1 MMITNECAEY
11 EKNRL
16 MGLVFNLHVL
26 TEKDIKKAKR
36 NYKIT
41 DFGRHLKDE
50 HGNILKV
57 GDLAVLL
64 SVIERRSGK
73 TKGFDDCWVS
83 RHQVS
88 KWLNKSE
95 IELGNHKS
103 YCIESGRELY
113 GTIREF
119 EYDIEIMQAVL
130 EQFDTF
136 ETNKDLEETLD
147 MPMGL

>member
-1 MMITNECAEY
+1 MITNECAEY

-50 HGNILKV
+50 NGNILKV
-57 GDLAVLL
+57 GDLAILL
-64 SVIERRSGK
+64 SVIERRSGEI
-73 TKGFDDCWVS
+73 KGFDDCWVS

-88 KWLNKSE
+88 KWLNESE
-95 IELGNHKS
+95 IALENIKS
-103 YCIESGRELY
+103 YNIESGRELY
-113 GTIREF
+113 GDIREF

-130 EQFDTF
+130 EQFDTYK
-136 ETNKDLEETLD
+136 TNKDLEEIMD
-147 MPMGL
+147 IPMGL